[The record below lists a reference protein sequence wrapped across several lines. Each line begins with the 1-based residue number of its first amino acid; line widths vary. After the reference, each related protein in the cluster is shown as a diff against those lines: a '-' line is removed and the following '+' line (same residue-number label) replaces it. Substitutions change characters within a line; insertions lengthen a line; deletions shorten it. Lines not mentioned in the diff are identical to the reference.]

1 MALPLIPAELDLVA
15 TSEDDLDSE
24 TDSAVYQG
32 QTYTLALQILD
43 DNGDPFDLGPTISP
57 EWDFDAQLRS
67 DFLSADSEVDAT
79 FTANVVDGPNGRV
92 EFTLT
97 PAQTAALEGEGGKW
111 DLFITNKSAG
121 GNADYAAGFSQMVA
135 RGSWRLEE
143 RVTEA

>member
-1 MALPLIPAELDLVA
+1 MPLPLIPAELDLVA

-32 QTYTLALQILD
+32 QTYTLAIQVLD
-43 DNGDPFDLGPTISP
+43 DNDDPFDLGATISP

-97 PAQTAALEGEGGKW
+97 PTQTAALTGEGGRW
-111 DLFITNKSAG
+111 DLFLTNKSSG
-121 GNADYAAGFSQMVA
+121 GNSNYPAGFSQMVV
-135 RGSWRLEE
+135 RGRWLLQE

>member
-1 MALPLIPAELDLVA
+1 MPLPLIPAELDLVA

-32 QTYTLALQILD
+32 QTYTLAIQVLD
-43 DNGDPFDLGPTISP
+43 DNDDPFDLGATISP

-97 PAQTAALEGEGGKW
+97 PTQTAALTGE
-111 DLFITNKSAG
+111 NKSSG
-121 GNADYAAGFSQMVA
+121 GNSNYPAGFSQMVV
-135 RGSWRLEE
+135 RGRWLLQE